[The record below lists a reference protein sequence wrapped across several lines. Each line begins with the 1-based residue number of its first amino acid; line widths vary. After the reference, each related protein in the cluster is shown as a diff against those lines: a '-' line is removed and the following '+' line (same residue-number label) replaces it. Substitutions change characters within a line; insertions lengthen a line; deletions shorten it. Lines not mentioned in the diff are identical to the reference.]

1 MDELT
6 FTLKRVSEKKDEIF
20 KTKWFQK
27 NRVKN
32 QLQYFYKDYVRGIFK
47 KVKRTNN
54 LVLRK
59 TIPLFVRETWNV
71 NLTTLSTNPHR
82 TNNDC

>member
-1 MDELT
+1 MT
-6 FTLKRVSEKKDEIF
+6 FTLKRVIERKDEIF
-20 KTKWFQK
+20 KTKLSRKIW
-27 NRVKN
+27 VKDL
-32 QLQYFYKDYVRGIFK
+32 LQYFYKDYIGGIFK

-54 LVLRK
+54 LILRK
-59 TIPLFVRETWNV
+59 TLPLFVRETWNV